1 MRLEFSPLAQIDL
14 ETIGD
19 YIAEDSP
26 ANALRFVEGLRTQ
39 CEKISRAPSGYVA
52 RPEFAD
58 GLRSCAYG
66 RYIIFFRLTT
76 DGVRI
81 VRILHSA
88 MDVYSINLD

>member
-1 MRLEFSPLAQIDL
+1 MHLEFSPLAQIDL

-39 CEKISRAPSGYVA
+39 CEKITRAPSVYVA

-58 GLRSCAYG
+58 GLRSCAHG

-76 DGVRI
+76 DVVRI